1 TGYQTEAE
9 ATNQYWLTIG
19 VAALATILLAGL
31 VILMLRVSLRP
42 TVIHGDNYV
51 GRALFLDKETN
62 SYSLSKFQFYVWT
75 LVAIFGYVYLLISK
89 NIFQHY
95 FGLPAVPAGLPGI
108 VGIAGGTAVGSQIV
122 TNING
127 PKGSGQ
133 IKPSLADF
141 VTTGDVVA
149 AERVQFFVWTIIG
162 ALGFVL
168 AVVRLDP
175 RVLKELP
182 DVPSSLLAISGLSA
196 FGYLGGKLARNPG
209 PVISEVMVHAG
220 PDPEAV
226 TAAATTT
233 AAPATTPAAAPTT
246 TIPPGVDNTTTVDP
260 NATTTTTTTLAP
272 AGVPDA
278 AAAPVAA
285 AGNATASYGII
296 ELRGRMLSQD
306 ANFRVS
312 LGEESGPDDVDISFD
327 ALVPSPNDDKHL
339 KKPRIMEKDD
349 DSTDK
354 TMAKR
359 LLLVIDVSPKTRAQ
373 FVQATKHTITI
384 INPDSQKAV
393 FKFEVP
399 ESQAPA

>member
-1 TGYQTEAE
+1 
-9 ATNQYWLTIG
+9 
-19 VAALATILLAGL
+19 
-31 VILMLRVSLRP
+31 
-42 TVIHGDNYV
+42 
-51 GRALFLDKETN
+51 
-62 SYSLSKFQFYVWT
+62 
-75 LVAIFGYVYLLISK
+75 
-89 NIFQHY
+89 
-95 FGLPAVPAGLPGI
+95 
-108 VGIAGGTAVGSQIV
+108 
-122 TNING
+122 
-127 PKGSGQ
+127 
-133 IKPSLADF
+133 
-141 VTTGDVVA
+141 
-149 AERVQFFVWTIIG
+149 
-162 ALGFVL
+162 
-168 AVVRLDP
+168 
-175 RVLKELP
+175 
-182 DVPSSLLAISGLSA
+182 
-196 FGYLGGKLARNPG
+196 
-209 PVISEVMVHAG
+209 
-220 PDPEAV
+220 
-226 TAAATTT
+226 
-233 AAPATTPAAAPTT
+233 
-246 TIPPGVDNTTTVDP
+246 VDNTTTVDP